1 MQDSQGGRPI
11 FRRRDV
17 PRVGRNPEVFFHQ
30 FVKPDEFGLI
40 MLRMC
45 FYGGVDIYVSL
56 LPDGVSIP
64 GNLAMEFVS
73 RGIETHLPLEG
84 KDYRFN

>member
-1 MQDSQGGRPI
+1 M
-11 FRRRDV
+11 
-17 PRVGRNPEVFFHQ
+17 
-30 FVKPDEFGLI
+30 KPDEFSLI

-64 GNLAMEFVS
+64 GNLAREFVS
-73 RGIETHLPLEG
+73 RRIERIFPSEAKIIGLTDEL
-84 KDYRFN
+84 